1 MFLTILTF
9 LSAIAISLIAAGY
22 SILGLATLFAGAAV
36 PIIAMGSAL
45 EVGKLVAAS
54 WLYHNWRSDI
64 PRALKAYLFSA
75 IIILIFIT
83 SIGIFGFLSKAHLD
97 QVKPTAG
104 NTEQIALIDKQ
115 IKQEEM
121 IIERAERTLNQLDKA
136 LDVYIDKEYV
146 SRGLKERKKQKEE
159 RDLLNKSI
167 DEAMDK
173 IADLNNSKSSITIE
187 QLKLEADVGPL
198 KYVAELIYGDN
209 AKDHFDSAVRI
220 IILILIFVFDPLA
233 VLLLIAANISLRQWR
248 MKRNLGKELKKQNL
262 ESRLGLAQQRIK
274 KYKERQKDFRKILG
288 KEISEL
294 DPDEIK
300 VKLNQIYDWNDKK
313 QCLTTTIESDI
324 IYTMITIDDIKR
336 LNLPKLTPDQIRRIS
351 NAENTCKNATTN
363 WAKNYWFNVF
373 KKLCTDYNCMDY
385 FRKVIH

>member
-1 MFLTILTF
+1 MFLTLLTF
-9 LSAIAISLIAAGY
+9 ISAIAISLIAAGY

-54 WLYHNWRSDI
+54 WLYHNWREDI
-64 PRALKAYLFSA
+64 PRTLKAYLFTA
-75 IIILIFIT
+75 IIVLIFIT

-104 NTEQIALIDKQ
+104 NTEQIELIDKK
-115 IKQEEM
+115 IKQEEK
-121 IIERAERTLNQLDKA
+121 IIERAEKTLAQLDKA

-146 SRGLKERKKQKEE
+146 SRGLKERNKQKEE

-167 DEAMDK
+167 DEAMAK
-173 IADLNNSKSSITIE
+173 IADLNNSKSSINIE

-233 VLLLIAANISLRQWR
+233 VLLLIAANISLNQWR
-248 MKRNLGKELKKQNL
+248 DKRDEAKTDTMDRALKRIEVLENRNKRLKIYKDLTKEFGDN
-262 ESRLGLAQQRIK
+262 
-274 KYKERQKDFRKILG
+274 
-288 KEISEL
+288 
-294 DPDEIK
+294 PDEIK
-300 VKLNQIYDWNDKK
+300 LKLSQIYDWNNDK
-313 QCLTTTIESDI
+313 
-324 IYTMITIDDIKR
+324 
-336 LNLPKLTPDQIRRIS
+336 N
-351 NAENTCKNATTN
+351 
-363 WAKNYWFNVF
+363 
-373 KKLCTDYNCMDY
+373 
-385 FRKVIH
+385 

>member
-1 MFLTILTF
+1 MFLTLITF
-9 LSAIAISLIAAGY
+9 ISAISISLIAAGY
-22 SILGLATLFAGAAV
+22 SILGLATLFAGAYV

-54 WLYHNWRSDI
+54 WLYHNWRRNI
-64 PRALKAYLFSA
+64 PKSLKAYLFTS

-104 NTEQIALIDKQ
+104 NTEQIELIDKK
-115 IKQEEM
+115 IRQEEK
-121 IIERAERTLNQLDKA
+121 IIERAEKTLAQLDKA

-146 SRGLKERKKQKEE
+146 SRGLKERNKQKEE

-167 DEAMDK
+167 DEAMAK
-173 IADLNNSKSSITIE
+173 IADLNNSKSSINIE

-233 VLLLIAANISLRQWR
+233 VLLLIAANISLNQWR
-248 MKRNLGKELKKQNL
+248 DKRDEAKTDTMDRALKRIEVLENRNKRLKIYKDLTKEFGDN
-262 ESRLGLAQQRIK
+262 
-274 KYKERQKDFRKILG
+274 
-288 KEISEL
+288 
-294 DPDEIK
+294 PDEIK
-300 VKLNQIYDWNDKK
+300 LKLSQIYDWNNDK
-313 QCLTTTIESDI
+313 
-324 IYTMITIDDIKR
+324 
-336 LNLPKLTPDQIRRIS
+336 N
-351 NAENTCKNATTN
+351 
-363 WAKNYWFNVF
+363 
-373 KKLCTDYNCMDY
+373 
-385 FRKVIH
+385 

>member
-1 MFLTILTF
+1 MFLTLITF
-9 LSAIAISLIAAGY
+9 ISAISISLIAAGY
-22 SILGLATLFAGAAV
+22 SILGLATLFAGAYV

-54 WLYHNWRSDI
+54 WLYHNWRRSI
-64 PRALKAYLFSA
+64 PKSLKIYLFSS

-104 NTEQIALIDKQ
+104 NTEQIELIDKK
-115 IKQEEM
+115 IKQEEK
-121 IIERAERTLNQLDKA
+121 IIERAEKTLAQLDKA

-146 SRGLKERKKQKEE
+146 SRGLKERNKQKEE

-167 DEAMDK
+167 DEAMAK
-173 IADLNNSKSSITIE
+173 IADLNNSKSSINIE

-233 VLLLIAANISLRQWR
+233 VLLLIAANISLNQWR
-248 MKRNLGKELKKQNL
+248 DKRDENKTDTMDRALRRIEVLENRNRRLKIYKDLTKEFGDN
-262 ESRLGLAQQRIK
+262 
-274 KYKERQKDFRKILG
+274 
-288 KEISEL
+288 
-294 DPDEIK
+294 PDEIK
-300 VKLNQIYDWNDKK
+300 LKLSQIYDWNNDK
-313 QCLTTTIESDI
+313 
-324 IYTMITIDDIKR
+324 
-336 LNLPKLTPDQIRRIS
+336 N
-351 NAENTCKNATTN
+351 
-363 WAKNYWFNVF
+363 
-373 KKLCTDYNCMDY
+373 
-385 FRKVIH
+385 

>member
-1 MFLTILTF
+1 MFLTLLTF
-9 LSAIAISLIAAGY
+9 ISAIAISLIAAGY

-64 PRALKAYLFSA
+64 PKSLKAYLFTA
-75 IIILIFIT
+75 IIVLIFIT
-83 SIGIFGFLSKAHLD
+83 SVGIFGFLSKAHLD

-104 NTEQIALIDKQ
+104 NQEQILLIDKK

-159 RDLLNKSI
+159 RELLNKSI
-167 DEAMDK
+167 DEAMAK

-233 VLLLIAANISLRQWR
+233 VLLLIAANISLRQWQQ
-248 MKRNLGKELKKQNL
+248 KRVFIKTTKKRDLQKRIEALQQKNKKLRIYKDLTRDLGDN
-262 ESRLGLAQQRIK
+262 
-274 KYKERQKDFRKILG
+274 
-288 KEISEL
+288 
-294 DPDEIK
+294 PDEIK
-300 VKLNQIYDWNDKK
+300 LKLNQIYDWNEQKK
-313 QCLTTTIESDI
+313 TLDF
-324 IYTMITIDDIKR
+324 ID
-336 LNLPKLTPDQIRRIS
+336 
-351 NAENTCKNATTN
+351 
-363 WAKNYWFNVF
+363 
-373 KKLCTDYNCMDY
+373 
-385 FRKVIH
+385 RK

>member
-1 MFLTILTF
+1 MFLTLLTF
-9 LSAIAISLIAAGY
+9 ISAIAISLIAAGY

-54 WLYHNWRSDI
+54 WLYHNWREDI
-64 PRALKAYLFSA
+64 PRALKAYLFTA
-75 IIILIFIT
+75 IIVLIFIT

-104 NTEQIALIDKQ
+104 NTEKIMLIDKQ
-115 IKQEEM
+115 IKQEEL
-121 IIERAERTLNQLDKA
+121 IIERAERTLDQLDKA

-167 DEAMDK
+167 NEAMEK
-173 IADLNNSKSSITIE
+173 IAELNNSKSSITIE

-209 AKDHFDSAVRI
+209 AQDHFDSAVRI

-248 MKRNLGKELKKQNL
+248 GKRLENQKQKDWQKEAVNAKARARDYIEKQKVYKNFFDKLGKRNITNRDYEDFFNKMGTEELKQ
-262 ESRLGLAQQRIK
+262 LG
-274 KYKERQKDFRKILG
+274 
-288 KEISEL
+288 L
-294 DPDEIK
+294 DPDEIRL
-300 VKLNQIYDWNDKK
+300 KLDQIMEWND
-313 QCLTTTIESDI
+313 
-324 IYTMITIDDIKR
+324 
-336 LNLPKLTPDQIRRIS
+336 P
-351 NAENTCKNATTN
+351 NTNNK
-363 WAKNYWFNVF
+363 
-373 KKLCTDYNCMDY
+373 
-385 FRKVIH
+385 